1 MGLLLLPIPITLIPI
16 QATCQERL
24 WRGVRELHWVLPH
37 GALGVATGAIVI
49 GTVATLRSTTII
61 ITIATTIST
70 AMSAARDKVIGSTI
84 RNTAEMHPMGTGKQP
99 ISLAVRGL
107 EIVLAVELEHAQPVA
122 ELERD
127 REPAELE
134 HVPVEVELEL
144 VQVAA
149 ELGLVQV
156 QAEPERDLVVAVP
169 VRGLVEAEPEL
180 APGVAEP
187 VRGHPRARLAVALR
201 TKSVTAAHRRDLPLL
216 AAEDLAAA
224 AAETTREPAAAE
236 AVIAWEVAE

>member
-24 WRGVRELHWVLPH
+24 WRGVLELHWVLPH

-99 ISLAVRGL
+99 ISLAVR
-107 EIVLAVELEHAQPVA
+107 VLAIALEVELEHAQAVA
-122 ELERD
+122 ELE
-127 REPAELE
+127 L
-134 HVPVEVELEL
+134 VPVAAEREHGPVVALELARGPVAVELARVPVAAELEL

-149 ELGLVQV
+149 ELELVQV
-156 QAEPERDLVVAVP
+156 A
-169 VRGLVEAEPEL
+169 
-180 APGVAEP
+180 AEP
-187 VRGHPRARLAVALR
+187 VPGHPRAQLAVALR
-201 TKSVTAAHRRDLPLL
+201 TKSVTAAHRRGLVPVL
-216 AAEDLAAA
+216 AAEDLVA
-224 AAETTREPAAAE
+224 AAETT
-236 AVIAWEVAE
+236 

>member
-84 RNTAEMHPMGTGKQP
+84 RNTAEMPPMETGKQP
-99 ISLAVRGL
+99 ISSADVPPVAPVVPVVRVALVVPEDLVEPAVRVALVVPESPVVARELAIGLAV
-107 EIVLAVELEHAQPVA
+107 
-122 ELERD
+122 
-127 REPAELE
+127 
-134 HVPVEVELEL
+134 VPEL
-144 VQVAA
+144 VI
-149 ELGLVQV
+149 G
-156 QAEPERDLVVAVP
+156 
-169 VRGLVEAEPEL
+169 
-180 APGVAEP
+180 
-187 VRGHPRARLAVALR
+187 
-201 TKSVTAAHRRDLPLL
+201 
-216 AAEDLAAA
+216 
-224 AAETTREPAAAE
+224 
-236 AVIAWEVAE
+236 